1 MRIYSAVYKQVVSV
15 VLDQS
20 DKRIDIQQLR
30 GVAIA
35 LVVIYHLDALPGGF
49 IGVDLFLAISGFVIT
64 KSLLRR
70 DGDRFF
76 EAVGSFWRRRFRRIY
91 PPLVVSIAFSVI
103 LTLIFGSIPADWSQ
117 VAKTGVAALF
127 SVSNFQL
134 YLGDVGYFSKV
145 QDQNILLHTWSLSL
159 EEQFYILLPLILLG
173 MSRFSTRTKSV
184 VIAVILLTSFGWRI
198 VGIFQDDLVLSD
210 ARGAFYLLPA
220 RAWQFLVG
228 VLAAVLPPMRSHIN
242 NRLLIW
248 GGLLLGCLSAV
259 SLASIPSSRTLLAA
273 QILAAV
279 VVCVVAVSPKDLK
292 LRGPIGD
299 VLHWLGDLSY
309 SLYLIHWPII
319 VSLSTVMSQRSTR
332 LIVVIIASLF
342 CAVLMRKTIERPSA
356 PDSGSLSTRKLTLRL
371 LIGTAIAVGILAVPL
386 AMQVPAIK
394 SLNESNAFAWEKP
407 TKWCNY
413 LLADNSESQ
422 ECVSQSIEDSFAPR
436 IYLVGDSHAAMLAR
450 SFLELAPQWNIVSAV
465 NVRGACPFVSDT
477 AIRFMLSV
485 PTLDYEGCTKLNT
498 KRLQQVEQF
507 RPDVLVIVN
516 RGHRYIERN
525 FEWNGLSQFSLYES
539 GLREIVQTIQEQLPH
554 LRVLIVDPLPEHLE
568 GQFEE
573 SSPSVWSQMIGKRE
587 KFVEDTGLHLTNE
600 RRINRSVATLSAK
613 ISVID
618 LRGELCDE
626 VGCTSSIGWSQVYGD
641 DNHLTN
647 RGGVAIT
654 TALFGELSKKP
665 SS

>member
-1 MRIYSAVYKQVVSV
+1 VIPETQ
-15 VLDQS
+15 
-20 DKRIDIQQLR
+20 DKRLDIQQLR
-30 GVAIA
+30 GVAIT
-35 LVVIYHLDALPGGF
+35 LVVVYHLDALPGGF
-49 IGVDLFLAISGFVIT
+49 IGVDLFFSISGFVIT
-64 KSLLRR
+64 RSLLRR
-70 DGDRFF
+70 PDGPFWG
-76 EAVGSFWRRRFRRIY
+76 VVSSFWRRRIRRIY
-91 PPLVVSIAFSVI
+91 PPLVVTIAIASG
-103 LTLIFGSIPADWSQ
+103 LTLLFGSIPADWNQ
-117 VAKTGVAALF
+117 VTKTGIAALL
-127 SVSNFQL
+127 SASNLLL
-134 YLGDVGYFSKV
+134 YWEDVGYFSQV

-159 EEQFYILLPLILLG
+159 EEQFYVLLPLILLG
-173 MSRFSTRTKSV
+173 MSRFSNKKTSV
-184 VIAVILLTSFGWRI
+184 FIAVLVLTSFGWRI
-198 VGIFQDDLVLSD
+198 AGIFQDNLMLSD
-210 ARGAFYLLPA
+210 SRAVFYLLPA

-228 VLAAVLPPMRSHIN
+228 VLVAILPPISKSIK
-242 NRLLIW
+242 NRLVVWSAI
-248 GGLLLGCLSAV
+248 LLGCLSAV
-259 SLASIPSSRTLLAA
+259 LLASRSDSRAILAA
-273 QILAAV
+273 QILV
-279 VVCVVAVSPKDLK
+279 SIVVCVVAVSPDDLK

-299 VLHWLGDLSY
+299 ILKWLGDISY
-309 SLYLIHWPII
+309 SLYLVHWPVII
-319 VSLSTVMSQRSTR
+319 SISAITSQRKTGSVTAF
-332 LIVVIIASLF
+332 VISLF
-342 CAVLMRKTIERPSA
+342 SAVIMRKTLERPYPS
-356 PDSGSLSTRKLTLRL
+356 DSINSIKRKSTHQL
-371 LIGTAIAVGILAVPL
+371 LLGTSIAVGILAVPL

-485 PTLDYEGCTKLNT
+485 PTLDYEGCAQLNT

-539 GLREIVQTIQEQLPH
+539 GLKEIVQTIQKQLPH
-554 LRVLIVDPLPEHLE
+554 LRVLIIDPLPEHLE

-587 KFVEDTGLHLTNE
+587 KFVEDTGFHLTNE
-600 RRINRSVATLSAK
+600 RRINRSVATLSTK

-626 VGCTSSIGWSQVYGD
+626 AGCTSSIGWSQIYGD

-647 RGGVAIT
+647 RGGAAIT
-654 TALFGELSKKP
+654 TAFFGKLSKKP